1 MENEILTEEQA
12 QELFNK
18 VISGEPIDNGTN
30 SEKLESKEQ
39 IEETAPVA
47 TSTGEAIQAD
57 SQPVETQ
64 PETKEEKKDDPL
76 AFVESLAPDIK
87 TSVFTCSRKRRSTPT
102 RCTSTR
108 SDFSP

>member
-30 SEKLESKEQ
+30 SEKPESKEQ
-39 IEETAPVA
+39 IEETTPVA

-57 SQPVETQ
+57 SQPVQTQ
-64 PETKEEKKDDPL
+64 PRWL
-76 AFVESLAPDIK
+76 SIFG
-87 TSVFTCSRKRRSTPT
+87 
-102 RCTSTR
+102 
-108 SDFSP
+108 